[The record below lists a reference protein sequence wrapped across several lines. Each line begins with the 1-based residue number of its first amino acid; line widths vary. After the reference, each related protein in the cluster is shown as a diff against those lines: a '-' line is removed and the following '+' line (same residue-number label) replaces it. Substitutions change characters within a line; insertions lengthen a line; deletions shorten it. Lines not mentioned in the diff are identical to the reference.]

1 MLFVCTGNLCRS
13 PSAAQLLAARLA
25 EMGPPEVTV
34 ESAGTLGASVSV
46 PAELEEEGAA
56 YGLDFSMHQ
65 SRRMDP
71 ELTGHADLII
81 GMERSHV
88 REIVLADPP
97 SFARTFTL
105 RELVRRGGLHGP
117 RRRDQP
123 LAGWREQIGEG
134 RRHVDLLGSSPLDD
148 IPDPMGGTSRD
159 YRAMLAELD
168 TATRTIHLLI
178 WP

>member
-1 MLFVCTGNLCRS
+1 M
-13 PSAAQLLAARLA
+13 
-25 EMGPPEVTV
+25 
-34 ESAGTLGASVSV
+34 
-46 PAELEEEGAA
+46 
-56 YGLDFSMHQ
+56 
-65 SRRMDP
+65 
-71 ELTGHADLII
+71 
-81 GMERSHV
+81 

-123 LAGWREQIGEG
+123 LAGWLEQIGEG